1 MPSNSSVLALFSP
14 KPPVEPTEPKV
25 DRRSE
30 VDFNDFLSNATD
42 QAERSAKP
50 SSGNST
56 KNNKRDEI
64 GNREK
69 IKPKIK
75 NSKEKSI
82 EAKDKPV
89 IKEKLKAKENEYA
102 ETATKIENSTVTKT
116 ETPLKDSAL
125 KQNDTLTSKLKE
137 LGIKQDEFE
146 ALLEYLGLN
155 GEVSF
160 ESLLK
165 TLTQNL
171 NQNSHTAGK
180 DIGVLS
186 QTKLLAQLLKNEG
199 ENTNIAQNKLLAQL
213 LKNEGESTN
222 IAQNKLLAQLL
233 KNEGEIKNNPQSTLL
248 DQLQKNEGEAIHAL
262 KKAGL
267 TDEQAKN
274 LIDQLKTTSTN
285 TTTISL
291 QTLGKDV
298 DSPSQS
304 ILLDQ
309 LQKNEG
315 EAIHTLKKA
324 GLTDEQAKNL
334 IDQLKTTSTNTTPI
348 TVQKETDKARGLN
361 IKKDIQPQ
369 QIETAKNESTKQV
382 DQSGLFKNTGP
393 KEKANEPAVY
403 IQPKDVSQKIEKSER
418 AASLDKI
425 LETTKPDE
433 TINKV
438 TSELKGNQGTKTSNN
453 FNQVLHDNNA
463 QAKLVQTEVVKD
475 TGNFKGLELAKSGA
489 DLQTQ
494 VSNSAAENA
503 IKQTE
508 ANKSVLPEKLVARGT
523 SETKIISQI
532 INKLNVRTT
541 GAQNEV
547 HVKLDPPSLGTVRL
561 NITTVG
567 ESVRTVIV
575 AENHAV
581 KQTIENNFNQLRDA
595 MNDQGLKVDSF
606 SVTVGGESENS
617 NQNGKQLGEKDTTN
631 PLNRPQTAD
640 SDNGDEFEEAHIP
653 FIFDENQSISVL
665 A

>member
-14 KPPVEPTEPKV
+14 KPPLEPTEPKV

-50 SSGNST
+50 SSGNSK

-89 IKEKLKAKENEYA
+89 IKEKLKAKENEYT

-160 ESLLK
+160 ESLIK

-171 NQNSHTAGK
+171 NQNSLTAGK
-180 DIGVLS
+180 DIGSLS
-186 QTKLLAQLLKNEG
+186 QNKLLAQLLNEG
-199 ENTNIAQNKLLAQL
+199 ENTNITQNKLLAQL

-233 KNEGEIKNNPQSTLL
+233 KNEGEIKNNPQST
-248 DQLQKNEGEAIHAL
+248 
-262 KKAGL
+262 
-267 TDEQAKN
+267 
-274 LIDQLKTTSTN
+274 
-285 TTTISL
+285 
-291 QTLGKDV
+291 
-298 DSPSQS
+298 
-304 ILLDQ
+304 LLDQ

-369 QIETAKNESTKQV
+369 QIETAKNESAKQV

-475 TGNFKGLELAKSGA
+475 TGNFKGLESAKSGA

>member
-30 VDFNDFLSNATD
+30 VDFNDFLSNATH
-42 QAERSAKP
+42 QVERSPKP
-50 SSGNST
+50 SPGNST

-75 NSKEKSI
+75 NGKEKPV
-82 EAKDKPV
+82 ATKDKPV
-89 IKEKLKAKENEYA
+89 IKEKLKTKDNEYA
-102 ETATKIENSTVTKT
+102 KTATKIENTTVTKT
-116 ETPLKDSAL
+116 ETTATDSAL
-125 KQNDTLTSKLKE
+125 KQNDTPITKLKE
-137 LGIKQDEFE
+137 LGINQDEFE

-165 TLTQNL
+165 ALTQNI
-171 NQNSHTAGK
+171 NQNSLTAGK
-180 DIGVLS
+180 DIDSFS
-186 QTKLLAQLLKNEG
+186 QNKLLAQLLKNEG
-199 ENTNIAQNKLLAQL
+199 ENTNITQNKLLAQL
-213 LKNEGESTN
+213 LKNEGENTN
-222 IAQNKLLAQLL
+222 ITQNKLLAQLL
-233 KNEGEIKNNPQSTLL
+233 KNEGENTNITQNKLL
-248 DQLQKNEGEAIHAL
+248 AQLL
-262 KKAGL
+262 
-267 TDEQAKN
+267 
-274 LIDQLKTTSTN
+274 
-285 TTTISL
+285 
-291 QTLGKDV
+291 
-298 DSPSQS
+298 
-304 ILLDQ
+304 
-309 LQKNEG
+309 KNEG

-334 IDQLKTTSTNTTPI
+334 IDQLKTTSANTASITLQTLGKDIDSTSQIAILDKLQKNEVEVFHTLKKAGLTDEQAKNLIDQLKTTSANTTSI
-348 TVQKETDKARGLN
+348 AAQKETDTTRELN

-369 QIETAKNESTKQV
+369 QIETAKNETTKQV
-382 DQSGLFKNTGP
+382 DQSGLFKHTEP
-393 KEKANEPAVY
+393 KEKTNEPAVY
-403 IQPKDVSQKIEKSER
+403 VQPKDVSKKIEKSER

-425 LETTKPDE
+425 LETKKPVE
-433 TINKV
+433 TTNKT

-453 FNQVLHDNNA
+453 FNQVLQDNNA
-463 QAKLVQTEVVKD
+463 QAKLVQIEGAKD
-475 TGNFKGLELAKSGA
+475 TGNFKGLESAKSGP

-541 GAQNEV
+541 GTQNEV

-606 SVTVGGESENS
+606 SVTVGGDSGNS

-631 PLNRPQTAD
+631 PLNRPQTAP
-640 SDNGDEFEEAHIP
+640 SDNGDEFEEARVP

>member
-171 NQNSHTAGK
+171 NQNSLTAGK
-180 DIGVLS
+180 DIDSLS
-186 QTKLLAQLLKNEG
+186 QNKLLAQLLKNEG

-213 LKNEGESTN
+213 LKNEN
-222 IAQNKLLAQLL
+222 
-233 KNEGEIKNNPQSTLL
+233 EIKNNPQST
-248 DQLQKNEGEAIHAL
+248 
-262 KKAGL
+262 
-267 TDEQAKN
+267 
-274 LIDQLKTTSTN
+274 
-285 TTTISL
+285 
-291 QTLGKDV
+291 
-298 DSPSQS
+298 
-304 ILLDQ
+304 LLDQ

-369 QIETAKNESTKQV
+369 QIETTKNETTKQV

-475 TGNFKGLELAKSGA
+475 TGNFKGLESAKSGA

>member
-30 VDFNDFLSNATD
+30 VDFNDFLSNATH
-42 QAERSAKP
+42 QVERSPKP
-50 SSGNST
+50 SPGNST

-75 NSKEKSI
+75 NGKEKPV
-82 EAKDKPV
+82 ATKDKPV
-89 IKEKLKAKENEYA
+89 IKEKLKTKDNEYA
-102 ETATKIENSTVTKT
+102 KTATKIENTTVTKT
-116 ETPLKDSAL
+116 ETTATDSAL
-125 KQNDTLTSKLKE
+125 KQNDTPITKLKE

-165 TLTQNL
+165 ALTQNI
-171 NQNSHTAGK
+171 NQNSLTAGK
-180 DIGVLS
+180 DIDSFS
-186 QTKLLAQLLKNEG
+186 QNKLLAQLLKNEG
-199 ENTNIAQNKLLAQL
+199 ENTNITQNKLLAQL
-213 LKNEGESTN
+213 L
-222 IAQNKLLAQLL
+222 
-233 KNEGEIKNNPQSTLL
+233 
-248 DQLQKNEGEAIHAL
+248 
-262 KKAGL
+262 
-267 TDEQAKN
+267 
-274 LIDQLKTTSTN
+274 
-285 TTTISL
+285 
-291 QTLGKDV
+291 
-298 DSPSQS
+298 
-304 ILLDQ
+304 
-309 LQKNEG
+309 KNEG

-334 IDQLKTTSTNTTPI
+334 IDQLKTTSANTASITLQTLGKDIDSTSQIAILDKLEKNEVEVFHTLKKAGLTDEQAKNLIGQLKTTSANTTSI
-348 TVQKETDKARGLN
+348 AAQKETDTTRELN

-369 QIETAKNESTKQV
+369 QIETAKNETTKQV
-382 DQSGLFKNTGP
+382 DQSGLFKHTEP
-393 KEKANEPAVY
+393 KEKTNEPAVY
-403 IQPKDVSQKIEKSER
+403 VQPKDVSKKIEKSER

-425 LETTKPDE
+425 LETTKPVE
-433 TINKV
+433 TTNKT

-453 FNQVLHDNNA
+453 FNQVLQDNNA
-463 QAKLVQTEVVKD
+463 QAKLVQIEGVKD
-475 TGNFKGLELAKSGA
+475 TGNFKGLESAKSGP

-541 GAQNEV
+541 GTQNEV

-606 SVTVGGESENS
+606 SVTVGGESGNS

-631 PLNRPQTAD
+631 PLNRPQTAP
-640 SDNGDEFEEAHIP
+640 SDNGDEFEEARVP

>member
-1 MPSNSSVLALFSP
+1 M
-14 KPPVEPTEPKV
+14 
-25 DRRSE
+25 
-30 VDFNDFLSNATD
+30 
-42 QAERSAKP
+42 
-50 SSGNST
+50 
-56 KNNKRDEI
+56 
-64 GNREK
+64 
-69 IKPKIK
+69 
-75 NSKEKSI
+75 
-82 EAKDKPV
+82 
-89 IKEKLKAKENEYA
+89 
-102 ETATKIENSTVTKT
+102 
-116 ETPLKDSAL
+116 
-125 KQNDTLTSKLKE
+125 
-137 LGIKQDEFE
+137 
-146 ALLEYLGLN
+146 
-155 GEVSF
+155 
-160 ESLLK
+160 
-165 TLTQNL
+165 
-171 NQNSHTAGK
+171 
-180 DIGVLS
+180 
-186 QTKLLAQLLKNEG
+186 
-199 ENTNIAQNKLLAQL
+199 
-213 LKNEGESTN
+213 
-222 IAQNKLLAQLL
+222 
-233 KNEGEIKNNPQSTLL
+233 
-248 DQLQKNEGEAIHAL
+248 
-262 KKAGL
+262 

-291 QTLGKDV
+291 QTLGKDI

-334 IDQLKTTSTNTTPI
+334 IDQLKTASTNTTPI
-348 TVQKETDKARGLN
+348 TVQKETDKARELN

-369 QIETAKNESTKQV
+369 QIETAKNETTKQV

-453 FNQVLHDNNA
+453 FNQVLQDNNA

-475 TGNFKGLELAKSGA
+475 TGNFKGLESAKSGA

>member
-75 NSKEKSI
+75 NSKEKPI
-82 EAKDKPV
+82 EAKEKPV
-89 IKEKLKAKENEYA
+89 IKEKLKAKDNEYA

-155 GEVSF
+155 GAVSF

-171 NQNSHTAGK
+171 NQNSLTAGK
-180 DIGVLS
+180 DIGSLS
-186 QTKLLAQLLKNEG
+186 QNKLLAQLLKNEG
-199 ENTNIAQNKLLAQL
+199 ENTNITQNKLLAQL

-248 DQLQKNEGEAIHAL
+248 DQLQKNEGEAIHTL

-348 TVQKETDKARGLN
+348 TVQKETDKARELN

-369 QIETAKNESTKQV
+369 QIETAKNETTKQV

-453 FNQVLHDNNA
+453 FNQVLQDNNA

-475 TGNFKGLELAKSGA
+475 TGNFKGLESAKSGA

-541 GAQNEV
+541 GTQNEV

>member
-14 KPPVEPTEPKV
+14 KPPVEPTEPKL

-155 GEVSF
+155 GAVSF

-171 NQNSHTAGK
+171 NQNSLTAGK
-180 DIGVLS
+180 DIGSLS
-186 QTKLLAQLLKNEG
+186 QNKLLAQLLKNEG

-248 DQLQKNEGEAIHAL
+248 DQLQKNEGEAIH
-262 KKAGL
+262 
-267 TDEQAKN
+267 
-274 LIDQLKTTSTN
+274 
-285 TTTISL
+285 
-291 QTLGKDV
+291 
-298 DSPSQS
+298 
-304 ILLDQ
+304 
-309 LQKNEG
+309 
-315 EAIHTLKKA
+315 TLKKA

-334 IDQLKTTSTNTTPI
+334 IDQLKTASTNTTPI
-348 TVQKETDKARGLN
+348 TVQKETDKARELN

-369 QIETAKNESTKQV
+369 QIETAKNETTKQV

-475 TGNFKGLELAKSGA
+475 TGNFKGLESAKSGA

-541 GAQNEV
+541 GTQNEV

>member
-1 MPSNSSVLALFSP
+1 M
-14 KPPVEPTEPKV
+14 
-25 DRRSE
+25 
-30 VDFNDFLSNATD
+30 
-42 QAERSAKP
+42 
-50 SSGNST
+50 
-56 KNNKRDEI
+56 
-64 GNREK
+64 
-69 IKPKIK
+69 
-75 NSKEKSI
+75 
-82 EAKDKPV
+82 
-89 IKEKLKAKENEYA
+89 
-102 ETATKIENSTVTKT
+102 
-116 ETPLKDSAL
+116 
-125 KQNDTLTSKLKE
+125 
-137 LGIKQDEFE
+137 
-146 ALLEYLGLN
+146 
-155 GEVSF
+155 
-160 ESLLK
+160 
-165 TLTQNL
+165 
-171 NQNSHTAGK
+171 
-180 DIGVLS
+180 
-186 QTKLLAQLLKNEG
+186 
-199 ENTNIAQNKLLAQL
+199 
-213 LKNEGESTN
+213 
-222 IAQNKLLAQLL
+222 
-233 KNEGEIKNNPQSTLL
+233 
-248 DQLQKNEGEAIHAL
+248 
-262 KKAGL
+262 
-267 TDEQAKN
+267 
-274 LIDQLKTTSTN
+274 
-285 TTTISL
+285 
-291 QTLGKDV
+291 
-298 DSPSQS
+298 
-304 ILLDQ
+304 
-309 LQKNEG
+309 
-315 EAIHTLKKA
+315 
-324 GLTDEQAKNL
+324 TDEQAKNL

-475 TGNFKGLELAKSGA
+475 TGNFKGLESAKSGA